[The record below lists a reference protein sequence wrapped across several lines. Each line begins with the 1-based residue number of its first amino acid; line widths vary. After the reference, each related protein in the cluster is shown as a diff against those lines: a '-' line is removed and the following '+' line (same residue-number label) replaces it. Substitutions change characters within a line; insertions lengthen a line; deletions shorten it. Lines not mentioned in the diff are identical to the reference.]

1 MKQVASFDY
10 NQRPAA
16 DAKLADLSAN
26 RKGLF
31 FLQMVKEAAPAA
43 EPAAVAAQ

>member
-1 MKQVASFDY
+1 MARRTLDRRKL
-10 NQRPAA
+10 REAA